1 MAKKLSAGF
10 LLLKELFSCH
20 FILINPG
27 FIVPA
32 WYILY
37 VCGPHLHTDVC
48 LNALFSQIPFPVL
61 PQEVSQVCS
70 WCSCKLC
77 SACVLTQSCLTLCNP
92 LDCSSSGSS
101 AHGILQAKIL
111 ERVSISFFKGYSWPR
126 GWTWVSCIAGSFFT
140 TEPPGNHIW
149 ELCNMRC

>member
-10 LLLKELFSCH
+10 LLIKELFSCH
-20 FILINPG
+20 FILITPG

-61 PQEVSQVCS
+61 PQEVSQLCG

-92 LDCSSSGSS
+92 LDCSPLGSS
-101 AHGILQAKIL
+101 AHGIRQAKIL
-111 ERVSISFFKGYSWPR
+111 ERVAISFFKGYSWPR

-149 ELCNMRC
+149 ELCNMGC